1 MVQTVL
7 VCVEELATRIR
18 VPFSTPYDQFHTY
31 STHAQ
36 VAISLSISGPTW
48 RERLASDRA
57 RPRRSATTATA
68 HTRVELIAYMR
79 IQPLSMHNGSHSG
92 AHEHPHDRS
101 IMHRQHS
108 RPRPLRTRKRG
119 SAAPRPSPATVT
131 STAAA
136 TATDAAVPK
145 LKPRC
150 NWPLCCCSH
159 HLQPKQPN
167 TCVERE
173 RVDVSLRGGREA
185 SSRSHRCSPEAYPRC
200 VAAGR
205 HSATD
210 TLSTLSAWR
219 AIRQRFASRC
229 RRMYL
234 FLQYASSVSHRSLT
248 ATRTR
253 TVTMSWYGWHGR
265 AVAEPAGKGTRADER
280 LAHEMALAL
289 VWPSC
294 SGFLA

>member
-57 RPRRSATTATA
+57 RSRRSATTATA

-108 RPRPLRTRKRG
+108 HPRPLRTRKRAEAKPSNG
-119 SAAPRPSPATVT
+119 YEHSSGHSNGCHCAEAQTTLQLAAVLLQPPSAAK
-131 STAAA
+131 AAEH
-136 TATDAAVPK
+136 
-145 LKPRC
+145 
-150 NWPLCCCSH
+150 LC
-159 HLQPKQPN
+159 
-167 TCVERE
+167 RA
-173 RVDVSLRGGREA
+173 RA
-185 SSRSHRCSPEAYPRC
+185 SGCQLE
-200 VAAGR
+200 
-205 HSATD
+205 
-210 TLSTLSAWR
+210 
-219 AIRQRFASRC
+219 
-229 RRMYL
+229 
-234 FLQYASSVSHRSLT
+234 
-248 ATRTR
+248 
-253 TVTMSWYGWHGR
+253 GR
-265 AVAEPAGKGTRADER
+265 ARGEFEIA
-280 LAHEMALAL
+280 
-289 VWPSC
+289 
-294 SGFLA
+294 

>member
-1 MVQTVL
+1 M
-7 VCVEELATRIR
+7 
-18 VPFSTPYDQFHTY
+18 P
-31 STHAQ
+31 
-36 VAISLSISGPTW
+36 
-48 RERLASDRA
+48 
-57 RPRRSATTATA
+57 
-68 HTRVELIAYMR
+68 
-79 IQPLSMHNGSHSG
+79 
-92 AHEHPHDRS
+92 
-101 IMHRQHS
+101 
-108 RPRPLRTRKRG
+108 KR
-119 SAAPRPSPATVT
+119 
-131 STAAA
+131 
-136 TATDAAVPK
+136 
-145 LKPRC
+145 KPRC

-280 LAHEMALAL
+280 LAHEMARNKFRSDPLHWASQESSTPFPMQQA
-289 VWPSC
+289 WHYSADTGRERAE
-294 SGFLA
+294 SGRRVKVR